1 MACAD
6 HRPVMK
12 MTRTHIALPFILL
25 LLAGTFACAGNI
37 NPERQVDD
45 AILSTNVREALQ
57 ADPDL
62 RRYDIVVNAQGGTV
76 TLLGSVRSNA
86 ERSRATTVAQGVQ
99 GVSRVVN
106 ELRVN

>member
-1 MACAD
+1 MN
-6 HRPVMK
+6 
-12 MTRTHIALPFILL
+12 MTRTHIVIPFVLL

-45 AILSTNVREALQ
+45 AILSTNVRDALQ

-76 TLLGSVRSNA
+76 TLLGSVRSNE
-86 ERSRATTVAQGVQ
+86 ERSKATTVAQRVQ
-99 GVSRVVN
+99 GVTTVVN